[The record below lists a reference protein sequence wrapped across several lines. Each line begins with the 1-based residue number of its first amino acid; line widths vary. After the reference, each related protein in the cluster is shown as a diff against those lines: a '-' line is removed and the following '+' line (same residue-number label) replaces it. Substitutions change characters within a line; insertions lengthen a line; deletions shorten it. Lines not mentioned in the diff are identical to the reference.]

1 MFYYTCSF
9 PNVMFSFFFGFLS
22 KPFSV
27 FLHVLNP
34 FSVSFNYDL
43 SFQIFILLNTFKYSL
58 ILYITTFY
66 FFHISSVF
74 SLFLYFS
81 SFQSNYHTLS
91 PLFSLLNPFSV
102 LFQSFFSV
110 FFSVLISVSFSV
122 PFQSFIYVSFILFYL
137 FKSFSSLFHNFSVL
151 SKSYSAISII
161 SVFRLFNL
169 SLKFYP

>member
-9 PNVMFSFFFGFLS
+9 HNVMFSFFFGFLS

-74 SLFLYFS
+74 SPFLYFS
-81 SFQSNYHTLS
+81 SFQSNYHTLG
-91 PLFSLLNPFSV
+91 PFFSLLNPFSI
-102 LFQSFFSV
+102 LFQSFSQSFSQS
-110 FFSVLISVSFSV
+110 FFQSPFSVLYLRF
-122 PFQSFIYVSFILFYL
+122 FHLILL
-137 FKSFSSLFHNFSVL
+137 
-151 SKSYSAISII
+151 I
-161 SVFRLFNL
+161 
-169 SLKFYP
+169 